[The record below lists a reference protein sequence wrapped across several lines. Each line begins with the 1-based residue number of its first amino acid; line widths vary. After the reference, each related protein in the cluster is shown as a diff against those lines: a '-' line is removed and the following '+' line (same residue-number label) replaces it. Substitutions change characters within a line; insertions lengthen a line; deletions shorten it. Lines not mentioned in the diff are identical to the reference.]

1 MTTKYPNGGV
11 PRMPKYVGRDG
22 KEIFIPAKNK
32 KHGPGPEHI
41 IQTQIIAMLSLNG
54 CKVWR
59 INVGSVEM
67 KNGRHFQAGP
77 KAGFPD
83 ICGYRKSDGKMF
95 FIEVKTKSGRRRPSQ
110 EYFADDISQD
120 PVIYG
125 VARSPEEAL
134 MIVQQ
139 GLNRTEDVWKG

>member
-1 MTTKYPNGGV
+1 MTVKYPNGGV
-11 PRMPKYVGRDG
+11 PQAQKYIGRDG
-22 KEIFIPAKNK
+22 KEVTVPHKGK
-32 KHGPGPEHI
+32 KRGPGPEHI

-54 CKVWR
+54 CRVWR

-67 KNGRHFQAGP
+67 KRGGRFHAGP

-95 FIEVKTKSGRRRPSQ
+95 FIEVKTDKGKRSELQ
-110 EYFADDISQD
+110 VDFATEIARD

-139 GLNRTEDVWKG
+139 GLNRTEDAK